1 MITIKIKN
9 VDDIVEKQRGWFIAN
24 VIGSVVDLGPRVEAV
39 VIEKLK
45 ESFAEQGILA
55 DIERADE

>member
-1 MITIKIKN
+1 VITIKIKN